1 MGLRALPEEVPDRP
15 EETLGNEKHHVVLP
29 RICRGVQDGD
39 RLEQVRLGPVNW
51 DGLQPLDLG
60 LMELGEDEDGR
71 PSWSAR
77 TQELLAR
84 LGPFRLA
91 YLEALL
97 RVADWCASNAER
109 EETRDA

>member
-1 MGLRALPEEVPDRP
+1 
-15 EETLGNEKHHVVLP
+15 
-29 RICRGVQDGD
+29 
-39 RLEQVRLGPVNW
+39 
-51 DGLQPLDLG
+51 
-60 LMELGEDEDGR
+60 MELGEDENGR

-97 RVADWCASNAER
+97 RAADWRASADER
-109 EETRDA
+109 DEKGEPRGA